1 MHTLAIRVHAIFLF
15 WFIQEILVYLSYICL
30 KYLTVNICSKFII
43 SWIGKS
49 PTKDIRKLI
58 PTALQNSAGV
68 NVDSPQST
76 ILNRAEKCTQG
87 LTKIQLLARQIGRAH
102 V

>member
-1 MHTLAIRVHAIFLF
+1 MHTLAVRVHAIFLF
-15 WFIQEILVYLSYICL
+15 WCIQEILVYLSYICL

-58 PTALQNSAGV
+58 PTALQNNAGV

-87 LTKIQLLARQIGRAH
+87 VI
-102 V
+102 